1 MEIKP
6 LILDN
11 IKNRSEKEF
20 EPYYLYD
27 TQKIRQQC
35 QQFHALAY
43 PEKSIHFATMAN
55 NHPEFLRIVKE
66 EGIRVFVNS
75 LLHLDAV
82 SCAGFEAEEIIFTS
96 SGLTEKVMKI
106 IAKQEVQV
114 NLDSPMQLE
123 RWTKLFPDKKVGI
136 RCNIGNS
143 VRPFATHA
151 GFFIGENSRLGFTEN
166 EIRDIPNKS
175 KICGLHLYAGTDI
188 FDVDYF
194 MNCYRELIRF
204 ADYFPELEYL
214 NMGGGFGVAENGGE
228 VFDFNEYNLRLTEL
242 MEKASKHTKKRLKLI
257 LEPGRI
263 IGGEAG
269 YFVCCVTDIK
279 HRGDKRLIG
288 VNASTVQF
296 SRPLLYPDIAKHPV
310 LVVRN
315 GAVINESETVC
326 STIFGCSTYSRDIFR
341 ENVQLPVIEPGD
353 TLLFCNAGSYSASTY
368 LHFLGFP
375 KPDEFFV

>member
-1 MEIKP
+1 MKISP

-35 QQFHALAY
+35 QQFHALTY

-55 NHPEFLRIVKE
+55 NHPEFLRIVRE

-75 LLHLDAV
+75 LLHLGAV
-82 SCAGFEAEEIIFTS
+82 SRAGFEADEIIFTS
-96 SGLTEKVMKI
+96 SGLTEKVMKT
-106 IAKQEVQV
+106 IAKQGVQV

-166 EIRDIPNKS
+166 EIKNIPDKS

-228 VFDFNEYNLRLTEL
+228 MFDFNEYNLRLTEL

-279 HRGDKRLIG
+279 YRGDKRLIG

-315 GAVINESETVC
+315 GTVINESKTVC

-341 ENVQLPVIEPGD
+341 ENAQLPVIEPGD